1 MTLNLSKSL
10 KGEYVFYRDGIEV
23 ARSKNIITNNGKE
36 QIINYLSRQ
45 NSEYGSRIVLGCGSS
60 TPAATDEFVGFEMFP
75 TPVQF
80 KTVDYTQTPTQVVFR
95 TTLPSTFKGVVY
107 EAGLSTTGGVNLS
120 DLNDVNDNQEIFATF
135 DQDYESWEL
144 SSGVTFHANDLEGTP
159 RLRVGDS
166 GLEFVVP
173 SSSVK
178 QSTWYGATPLDY
190 LISSDKIK
198 IAFHVSGSI
207 PSSIGIKMAVDSLNY
222 FQYTIPSAS
231 ISLGYNIVTINF
243 AQLSRVGDPNIENT
257 QELSVIVS
265 SGASATTV
273 TMDAMRFDQY
283 SNVDKPVLVSRSLLT
298 TPLVVEGGV
307 PFDVEYRLG
316 FSI

>member
-10 KGEYVFYRDGIEV
+10 KGEYIFYKDGIEV
-23 ARSKNIITNNGKE
+23 ARSTNIITNNGKE

-45 NSEYGSRIVLGCGSS
+45 NSEYGSRIILGCGSS

-80 KTVDYTQTPTQVVFR
+80 KTVDYTQTPTQIVFR

-107 EAGLSTTGGVNLS
+107 ESGLSTAGGVNMS
-120 DLNDVNDNQEIFATF
+120 DLNDVNDNPDIFATF
-135 DQDYESWEL
+135 DPDYEAWEL
-144 SSGVTFHANDLEGTP
+144 SSGVTVHNNDLEGTP

-178 QSTWYGATPLDY
+178 QSTWYAATPLGY

-198 IAFHVSGSI
+198 IAFHVSGSV
-207 PSSIGIKMAVDSLNY
+207 PNSVGVKMAVDSLNY
-222 FQYTIPSAS
+222 FQYTIPSSS
-231 ISLGYNIVTINF
+231 ISLGYNIVTVNF

-257 QELSVIVS
+257 QELSVTVT

-283 SNVDKPVLVSRSLLT
+283 SSIDKPVLVSRSLLS

>member
-10 KGEYVFYRDGIEV
+10 KGEYIFYKDGIEV
-23 ARSKNIITNNGKE
+23 ARSTNIITNNGKE

-45 NSEYGSRIVLGCGSS
+45 NSEYGSRIILGCGSS
-60 TPAATDEFVGFEMFP
+60 TPAATDDFVGFEMFP

-80 KTVDYTQTPTQVVFR
+80 KTVDYTQTPTQIVFR

-107 EAGLSTTGGVNLS
+107 ESGLSTAGGVNMS
-120 DLNDVNDNQEIFATF
+120 DLNDVNDNPDIFATF
-135 DQDYESWEL
+135 DPDYESWEL
-144 SSGVTFHANDLEGTP
+144 SSGVTVHNNDLEGTP

-178 QSTWYGATPLDY
+178 QSTWYGATPIGY

-198 IAFHVSGSI
+198 IAFHVSGSV
-207 PSSIGIKMAVDSLNY
+207 PNSVGVKMAVDSLNY
-222 FQYTIPSAS
+222 FQYTIPSSS
-231 ISLGYNIVTINF
+231 ISLGY
-243 AQLSRVGDPNIENT
+243 PNIENT
-257 QELSVIVS
+257 QELSVIVT

-283 SNVDKPVLVSRSLLT
+283 SNIDKPVLVSRSLLS

>member
-1 MTLNLSKSL
+1 MTLNSLNSL
-10 KGEYVFYRDGIEV
+10 KGEYIFYKDGIEV
-23 ARSKNIITNNGKE
+23 ARSKNIVTNNGKE

-60 TPAATDEFVGFEMFP
+60 TPLATDEFVQFEVFP

-80 KTVDYTQTPTQVVFR
+80 KTVDYTQTPTQIVFR

-107 EAGLSTTGGVNLS
+107 ESGLSTIGGVNMS
-120 DLNDVNDNQEIFATF
+120 VLNDINDNPEIFASF
-135 DQDYESWEL
+135 DPDYESWEL
-144 SSGVTFHANDLEGTP
+144 STGVSIHANDLEGTP

-166 GLEFVVP
+166 GLEFIVP
-173 SSSVK
+173 ASSTK
-178 QSTWYGATPLDY
+178 QSTWYNATPLGY

-198 IAFHVSGSI
+198 IAFHVSGSV
-207 PSSIGIKMAVDSLNY
+207 PNSVGVKMAVDSLNY

-231 ISLGYNIVTINF
+231 IALGYNIVTINV

-257 QELSVIVS
+257 QELTVTVS
-265 SGASATTV
+265 SGASASTV

-283 SNVDKPVLVSRSLLT
+283 SSVDKAILVSRSILT

-307 PFDVEYRLG
+307 PFDIEYRLG
-316 FSI
+316 FDI